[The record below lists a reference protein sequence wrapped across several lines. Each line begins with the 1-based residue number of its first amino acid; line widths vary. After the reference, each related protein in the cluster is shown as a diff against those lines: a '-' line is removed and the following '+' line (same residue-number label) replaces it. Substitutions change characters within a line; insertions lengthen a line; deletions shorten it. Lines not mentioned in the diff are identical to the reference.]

1 MSSDSENRMRTE
13 GSRRMSEQKRPKV
26 RVFFMDGEVV
36 EGELGGTYFEAGE
49 VAVPMLRIREQEGRQ
64 HLIPFFNIKCI
75 EPLEGFDATRTEG
88 SHATQSVASDA
99 TQSVAS
105 EE

>member
-1 MSSDSENRMRTE
+1 MTEATRTE
-13 GSRRMSEQKRPKV
+13 GSQATRSVATEQKPKKPKV

-49 VAVPMLRIREQEGRQ
+49 VALPMLRITEKDGRH
-64 HLIPFFNIKCI
+64 HLIPFFNVKCI
-75 EPLEGFDATRTEG
+75 EPLEGFPEHIEPVEG
-88 SHATQSVASDA
+88 F
-99 TQSVAS
+99 